1 MRDLGPVITYCKS
14 SGRPFA
20 AALESIAA
28 VDDVTRPGG
37 NYAAVW
43 TSTSTPNDRNDVPP
57 TTTRK
62 GARRTRRAAE
72 HMRGAFAAGV
82 PAVPP
87 RATWYVGA
95 RCCASAACSRNL

>member
-1 MRDLGPVITYCKS
+1 MRADVTC
-14 SGRPFA
+14 
-20 AALESIAA
+20 IAA
-28 VDDVTRPGG
+28 VDDDERLGV

-43 TSTSTPNDRNDVPP
+43 KAVVTPNDVPP
-57 TTTRK
+57 PTTRK

-87 RATWYVGA
+87 RATWYVAA

>member
-1 MRDLGPVITYCKS
+1 MRDPGPVITYCKS

-28 VDDVTRPGG
+28 VDDVTRPGV

-43 TSTSTPNDRNDVPP
+43 TSTSTPNDVPP
-57 TTTRK
+57 PTTRK

-82 PAVPP
+82 P
-87 RATWYVGA
+87 RATTCHVVRG
-95 RCCASAACSRNL
+95 R